1 MKEDFIMHVSDGG
14 PVSAFCGFFDVVFKG
29 SAENPADEAVV
40 LTTAPDP
47 TGARREHHQG
57 GWCMHL
63 WRVLVSNQGEGS

>member
-47 TGARREHHQG
+47 TGARRKTPVWG
-57 GWCMHL
+57 L
-63 WRVLVSNQGEGS
+63 